1 MSINMSN
8 DKMIPKN
15 IPTDTDG
22 YDETVASQEEISLEK
37 TEEQLRATLIS
48 EDPSTYVQQETVCVD
63 CCLLANSLDE
73 ELDQAAKE
81 LITGDSDD
89 PPLSEEAVGEVLR
102 MTSNARRLDV

>member
-15 IPTDTDG
+15 VPTDADAR
-22 YDETVASQEEISLEK
+22 DATVASQEERYLEK
-37 TEEQLRATLIS
+37 TEEKLRAILIS
-48 EDPSTYVQQETVCVD
+48 EDPSTYVQQETACVD
-63 CCLLANSLDE
+63 CCFVTDLDE
-73 ELDQAAKE
+73 ELDHAAEE

-89 PPLSEEAVGEVLR
+89 PPLSEENVVEILR